1 MKSKL
6 YKNHR
11 KASYYRLRRL
21 GYFSLSMMIVTVS
34 IVVPLTLLNVRANT
48 SIPSSS
54 FINSSTSITSETT
67 MDIELIEN
75 IALEYRHR

>member
-48 SIPSSS
+48 SLTSSS
-54 FINSSTSITSETT
+54 FINSSTSFTSETT
-67 MDIELIEN
+67 VDIELIDN